1 MNHHVSTD
9 VFGCEYANVQR
20 NREAAIKALAAMPS
34 KPIRQMTP
42 MDYSAK
48 NLTPET
54 VQKFKQK
61 ECQTTRNKL
70 ALREKC
76 IAIMRELGPQTTAEM
91 GRLLRV
97 SSRAVA
103 LALDD
108 VQHIK
113 RETIHE
119 RSRKKA
125 GAYVDG
131 IRWAL
136 PGVHMAK
143 AGG

>member
-9 VFGCEYANVQR
+9 IFGCEYAEVQR
-20 NREAAIKALAAMPS
+20 NRARAIIALAAMPP
-34 KPIRQMTP
+34 KDTKQMGP
-42 MDYSAK
+42 LNYSAK
-48 NLTPET
+48 NLTEDT
-54 VQKFKQK
+54 VREF
-61 ECQTTRNKL
+61 R
-70 ALREKC
+70 LRECETTQAKLQLRTLC
-76 IAIMRELGPQTTAEM
+76 IALLQELGPQTTAEM

-113 RETIHE
+113 KETIHE

-136 PGVHMAK
+136 PGIEVTR
-143 AGG
+143 

>member
-1 MNHHVSTD
+1 MNHSTSTD
-9 VFGCEYANVQR
+9 LFGMEYANVQR
-20 NREAAIKALAAMPS
+20 NREAAIKALAEMPV
-34 KPIRQMTP
+34 KPIRIMVP

-48 NLTPET
+48 NLTPES
-54 VQKFKQK
+54 VKEFRQR
-61 ECQTTRNKL
+61 ECQATREKL

-76 IAIMRELGPQTTAEM
+76 IAILRELGPQTTAEM

-103 LALDD
+103 LSLDD

-113 RETIHE
+113 KETIHE

-136 PGVHMAK
+136 PGVFAAK
-143 AGG
+143 AAG